1 MALPIPIDAAPDDR
15 QLGREIILLS
25 AQMNVANYHLLK
37 KIARFDVSGG
47 WRCGGAMR
55 SCRRP

>member
-1 MALPIPIDAAPDDR
+1 MALPIPIDAALDDR

-55 SCRRP
+55 SWT